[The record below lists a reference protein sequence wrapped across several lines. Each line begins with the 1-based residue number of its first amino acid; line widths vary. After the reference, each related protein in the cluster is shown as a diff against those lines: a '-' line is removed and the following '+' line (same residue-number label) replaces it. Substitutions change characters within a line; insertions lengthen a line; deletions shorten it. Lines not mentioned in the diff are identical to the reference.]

1 MRAGVRIS
9 KRRAWGLVEIAR
21 STMRRAVVESE
32 PNQALQAR
40 IIDLAQARRRFGYRR
55 IHDLLRREGVQAN
68 HKRIYRL
75 YSEAKLSVRKRRR
88 RKLVTADRQALYL
101 PNDPMRSGAST
112 SSWTR
117 SPVAGGSN
125 V

>member
-1 MRAGVRIS
+1 MRTGVRIS
-9 KRRAWGLVEIAR
+9 ERRACGLMEIAR
-21 STMRRAVVESE
+21 STMRRVIVETA

-68 HKRIYRL
+68 HKRVYRL

-88 RKLVTADRQALYL
+88 RKLVTVDRQAL
-101 PNDPMRSGAST
+101 
-112 SSWTR
+112 
-117 SPVAGGSN
+117 
-125 V
+125 